1 MPYSPALDGLRAIA
15 ILLVL
20 LFHGR
25 MPGLPG
31 ANVGVDV
38 FFVLSGYLITRILLA
53 EHRADGCIDLRRF
66 YRQRL
71 LRLTPPL
78 LLLLLLYALCAP
90 LLWPDYYFHVRD
102 WVVVLIYQAD
112 LALVFGMGPLKMLH
126 AWSLGIE
133 ERFYLLWPLALLGL
147 LALRNLRVALTVL
160 LVSVL
165 LAGLWRMTALQLW
178 DVSSGEAYYRFDM
191 RITGLMLGGCLGLWI
206 SSSLPIPKY
215 LLRRGWLVLAWL
227 VLLAV
232 VLYPTDDKGR
242 LSFGLPLVEVTVLYI
257 LLWLHCRPEGMLSK
271 ALALRPL
278 VYIGQ
283 LSYGLY
289 LFHYPTMEYLKLQ
302 HPWWL
307 TLLAGTGVAVA
318 LAMFSHHCIE
328 RPIRRWRKHQTPL
341 VPLNCPY
348 TQPKG

>member
-1 MPYSPALDGLRAIA
+1 MPYSPALDGLRATA

-53 EHRADGCIDLRRF
+53 EHQAAGSLDLRRF

-78 LLLLLLYALCAP
+78 LLLLLLYALLAP

-126 AWSLGIE
+126 AWSLAIE

-147 LALRNLRVALTVL
+147 LALKNLRIALPVL
-160 LVSVL
+160 LTSVL
-165 LAGLWRMTALQLW
+165 LAGLWRTAALQLW

-191 RITGLMLGGCLGLWI
+191 RISGPLLGACLGMWI
-206 SSSLPIPKY
+206 GSGLPVPAH
-215 LLRRGWLVLAWL
+215 LLRRHWLMLAWL

-242 LSFGLPLVEVTVLYI
+242 LSFGLPLVEITVLYI
-257 LLWLHCRPEGMLSK
+257 LLWLHCRPQGLLSK
-271 ALALRPL
+271 TLTSPPL
-278 VYIGQ
+278 VYVGQ

-289 LFHYPTMEYLKLQ
+289 LFHYPVMEYLKLQ
-302 HPWWL
+302 QPWWL
-307 TLLAGTGVAVA
+307 VLLAGTSIAFVFAV
-318 LAMFSHHCIE
+318 FSHHLIE
-328 RPIRRWRKHQTPL
+328 RPIRRWRRKPAQEKTL
-341 VPLNCPY
+341 G
-348 TQPKG
+348 TII

>member
-15 ILLVL
+15 VLLVL

-25 MPGLPG
+25 MPGIPG

-53 EHRADGCIDLRRF
+53 EHRAAGCIDLRRF

-160 LVSVL
+160 LTSVL
-165 LAGLWRMTALQLW
+165 LAGLWRMAALQLW

-191 RITGLMLGGCLGLWI
+191 RISGLLLGACLGMWI
-206 SSSLPIPKY
+206 GSGLPVPEH
-215 LLRRGWLVLAWL
+215 LLRRNWLVLAWL
-227 VLLAV
+227 VFLAV

-242 LSFGLPLVEVTVLYI
+242 LSFGLPLVEITVLYI
-257 LLWLHCRPEGMLSK
+257 LLWLHCRPLGLLSK
-271 ALALRPL
+271 TLAWPPL
-278 VYIGQ
+278 VYVGQ

-289 LFHYPTMEYLKLQ
+289 LFHYPAMEYLKLQ

-307 TLLAGTGVAVA
+307 TLSAGTGVALV
-318 LAMFSHHCIE
+318 LAVISHHLIE
-328 RPIRRWRKHQTPL
+328 RPIRRWRKSPKRAL
-341 VPLNCPY
+341 VSL
-348 TQPKG
+348 T

>member
-53 EHRADGCIDLRRF
+53 EHQTAGSLDLRRF
-66 YRQRL
+66 YSQRL

-78 LLLLLLYALCAP
+78 LLLLLLYALFAP

-112 LALVFGMGPLKMLH
+112 LGLVFGMGPSKLLH

-147 LALRNLRVALTVL
+147 LILKSLRVVLAVLLTSVL
-160 LVSVL
+160 LV
-165 LAGLWRMTALQLW
+165 GLWRMAALQFW

-191 RITGLMLGGCLGLWI
+191 RISGLLLGACLGMWI
-206 SSSLPIPKY
+206 GNGLQIPAH
-215 LLRRGWLVLAWL
+215 LLRGHWLMLAWL
-227 VLLAV
+227 VLLSV
-232 VLYPTDDKGR
+232 VLYPTDDRGR
-242 LSFGLPLVEVTVLYI
+242 LSFGLPLVEITVLYI
-257 LLWLHCRPEGMLSK
+257 LLWLHCRPQGLLSRT
-271 ALALRPL
+271 LASPPL
-278 VYIGQ
+278 VYVGQ

-289 LFHYPTMEYLKLQ
+289 LFHYPVMEYLKLQ
-302 HPWWL
+302 QPWWL
-307 TLLAGTGVAVA
+307 VLSAGTSMAFVIAV
-318 LAMFSHHCIE
+318 FSHHLIE
-328 RPIRRWRKHQTPL
+328 RPIRRWRRKPAQEKTL
-341 VPLNCPY
+341 G
-348 TQPKG
+348 TIT

>member
-15 ILLVL
+15 ILLVV
-20 LFHGR
+20 LFHSR

-53 EHRADGCIDLRRF
+53 EHQAAGSLDLRRF

-78 LLLLLLYALCAP
+78 LLLLLLYAIFAP

-112 LALVFGMGPLKMLH
+112 LALVFGMGPSKMLH

-133 ERFYLLWPLALLGL
+133 ERFYLLWPLALIGL
-147 LALRNLRVALTVL
+147 LVLKNRRVALAVL
-160 LVSVL
+160 LTVVL
-165 LAGLWRMTALQLW
+165 LAGLWRLAALQLW
-178 DVSSGEAYYRFDM
+178 NVSSGEVYYRFDM
-191 RITGLMLGGCLGLWI
+191 RITGLLLGSCLGIWI
-206 SSSLPIPKY
+206 GSGLPVPAQ
-215 LLRRGWLVLAWL
+215 LLRRYWLIVAWL
-227 VLLAV
+227 VLLTV

-242 LSFGLPLVEVTVLYI
+242 LSFGLPLVEMTALYI
-257 LLWLHCRPEGMLSK
+257 LLWLHSRPQGLLSK
-271 ALALRPL
+271 TLACRPL
-278 VYIGQ
+278 VYVGQ

-289 LFHYPTMEYLKLQ
+289 LFHYPVMDYLKLQ
-302 HPWWL
+302 QPWWL
-307 TLLAGTGVAVA
+307 VLLTGTSIAFVFAV
-318 LAMFSHHCIE
+318 FSHHLIE
-328 RPIRRWRKHQTPL
+328 QPIRHWRRKPAPAKVLGT
-341 VPLNCPY
+341 
-348 TQPKG
+348 KF